1 MPAQGTPRELG
12 PVAER
17 VLVWVA
23 QERKKNERAHSY
35 AYKTPDDDI
44 RAIELCALATR
55 EAAMFFDLYG
65 IGDPDAPAAQVQD
78 ERRAPG
84 RLPEAEGCCRC
95 DPCFCGDCRG

>member
-55 EAAMFFDLYG
+55 EAAMFHDLYG
-65 IGDPDAPAAQVQD
+65 METPDAPSTSLRD
-78 ERRAPG
+78 ER
-84 RLPEAEGCCRC
+84 
-95 DPCFCGDCRG
+95 